1 VRATEKSIAQA
12 SAAIPERKILMSN
25 ETIWWIAFG
34 VFVFVMLAL
43 DLFVFHRKAHVI
55 KLREALIWSAAWVSL
70 ALLFGGGVFLTFGAD
85 RALQFFTGYLVEE
98 SLSVDNLFVFLM
110 IFTYFNVP
118 AAAKHKV
125 LFWGILGALIMRGL
139 FIATGLTII
148 ERLHWVIYVFGAFL
162 VFTGIR
168 LAIGKDRQ
176 VNPEKNPLLRLACR
190 FMPVTNDYR
199 GASFFC
205 RENGK
210 RLATPLFLVVL
221 VVETTDIVFAVD
233 SIPAILSITL
243 DPFIVYTSNIFAI
256 LGLRAIFFALEGA
269 TLHLRYLPYG
279 LAAILTFL
287 GLKMITSGFY
297 KLPTGAALG
306 VVGGILAISVVASVL
321 NPKLKELSHP
331 TAAETAERHFTPVC
345 KVEDKNQ

>member
-55 KLREALIWSAAWVSL
+55 KLREALIWSAVWVSL
-70 ALLFGGGVFLTFGAD
+70 ALLFGGGVFLSFGAD

-110 IFTYFNVP
+110 IFTYFRVP

-148 ERLHWVIYVFGAFL
+148 ERLHWVIYV
-162 VFTGIR
+162 
-168 LAIGKDRQ
+168 
-176 VNPEKNPLLRLACR
+176 PEKNPLVRLACR

-306 VVGGILAISVVASVL
+306 VVAGILTIAIVASIL
-321 NPKLKELSHP
+321 RPKQKEFLHLPPSD
-331 TAAETAERHFTPVC
+331 TEERHFTPVC